1 LRQEKRLR
9 KDSKMKRYHLFISGK
24 VQGVWYRQSML
35 QEAIKLGVNGWVR
48 NLSDGRVE
56 AVIEGD
62 EKALEKLISWC
73 HVGPPK
79 AVVSKIDIIEEPAAS
94 EFFSFKILY

>member
-1 LRQEKRLR
+1 
-9 KDSKMKRYHLFISGK
+9 MIKRYHLFISGK

-35 QEAIKLGVNGWVR
+35 QEAIKLGIKGWVK

-62 EKALEKLISWC
+62 EKSLEKLISWC
-73 HVGPPK
+73 HIGPPNAIVGK
-79 AVVSKIDIIEEPAAS
+79 VEVFEEPVTQD
-94 EFFSFKILY
+94 FFSFKILY

>member
-1 LRQEKRLR
+1 
-9 KDSKMKRYHLFISGK
+9 MKRYHLFITGK

-35 QEAIKLGVNGWVR
+35 KEAIKLGVKGWVK

-62 EKALEKLISWC
+62 EKVLKELIRWC
-73 HVGPPK
+73 HIGPPG
-79 AVVSKIDIIEEPAAS
+79 AIVTKIDIIEEPASS
-94 EFFSFKILY
+94 EFLSFKIMYQ